1 MLISVYLPSLDGGGA
16 QRAMLSLANALAK
29 QDFTVDLVLASA
41 TGPYLAEVSP
51 SVNII
56 DLRKPKISRSIFGL
70 VKYLRDRKPLAV
82 ISAMGHANCALL
94 LARKLSGT
102 KARVVVSEREDP
114 SAKSKYPCYLRS
126 GVVDL
131 LNRRLYP
138 SADVVHAV
146 SFGVASAVKK
156 KFELPADKVQ
166 VVYNPIDRAQ
176 ILNRAKAEP
185 TQSFALSKT
194 GLVIMAA
201 GRLSKEKDY
210 PCLIRAF
217 SMVRQKIDAHL
228 VILGDGKLRH
238 ELEQLVIKCGLS
250 ADVTLPGFVNNPFPL
265 MKSADLFVLSSAWE
279 GLPNVLIQAMACGTP
294 VVSTDCPSGPS
305 EILEDGKWGRLVP
318 VGDPKSLAEAMVQT
332 LEDDKHPDVAS
343 RADFFSVDRAVEGYL
358 NLLLPMYPYSE

>member
-1 MLISVYLPSLDGGGA
+1 MLISVYLPSLHGGGA
-16 QRAMLSLANALAK
+16 QRAMVSLANALAG
-29 QDFTVDLVLASA
+29 QDFTVDLVLTSA
-41 TGPYLAEVSP
+41 TGPYLSEVSK
-51 SVNII
+51 SINIV
-56 DLRKPKISRSIFGL
+56 DLGEPRVSRSIFGL
-70 VKYLRDRKPLAV
+70 AKYLRERNPSAV

-114 SAKSKYPCYLRS
+114 STKSKQPFDLRS
-126 GVVDL
+126 RVVDI
-131 LNRRLYP
+131 LNRHLYP

-146 SFGVASAVKK
+146 SYGVASAVRD
-156 KFELPADKVQ
+156 KFALPAEKVQ

-176 ILNRAKAEP
+176 ILKRAKAEP
-185 TQSFALSKT
+185 TQSFGLSKT
-194 GLVIMAA
+194 GLVIVAA

-217 SMVRQKIDAHL
+217 SMVRQKMDVHL
-228 VILGDGKLRH
+228 VILGDGELRH
-238 ELEQLVIKCGLS
+238 ELEELVSKIGLG
-250 ADVTLPGFVNNPFPL
+250 ADVTLPGFINNPFPL

-294 VVSTDCPSGPS
+294 VVSTDCRSGPS

-318 VGDPKSLAEAMVQT
+318 VGDPEALAEAMVQT
-332 LEDDKHPDVAS
+332 LEDDKHPDVAA
-343 RADFFSVDRAVEGYL
+343 RANFFSVDRAVKGYL